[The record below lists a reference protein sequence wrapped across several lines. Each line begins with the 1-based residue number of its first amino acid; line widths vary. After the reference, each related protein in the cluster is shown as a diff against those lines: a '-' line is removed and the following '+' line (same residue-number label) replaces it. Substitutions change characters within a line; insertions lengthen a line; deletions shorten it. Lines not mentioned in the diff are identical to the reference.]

1 MAVLGLADKIERVDR
16 ALTRARIPHAFGG
29 ALALAYYATPRA
41 TIDIDVNV
49 FVTTDRYES
58 VVSVLRRAGVDRIPE
73 EAEAVR
79 EGQVRTWWGETPIDL
94 FFSYD
99 EIHEA
104 MGEAVRVVPFG
115 KKTIPILA
123 PEHLLVAKAVFN
135 RTKDWIDIEQT
146 IVAVE
151 DLDVEEVERW
161 MKHLVGEK
169 DERLERFRAIV
180 KELRES
186 P

>member
-1 MAVLGLADKIERVDR
+1 MADLGLADKIERVDR
-16 ALTRARIPHAFGG
+16 ALLRARIPHAFGG

-58 VVSVLRRAGVDRIPE
+58 VATILRRAGVDRIPDD
-73 EAEAVR
+73 ANVVR
-79 EGQVRTWWGETPIDL
+79 DGQVRTWWADTPIDL

-99 EIHEA
+99 EVHEA
-104 MGEAVRVVPFG
+104 MRDAVRIVPFG

-135 RTKDWIDIEQT
+135 RAKDWIDIEQM

-151 DLDVEEVERW
+151 DLDVEEVKRW
-161 MKHLVGEK
+161 MKHLVGVK
-169 DERLERFRAIV
+169 DERLERFKALVRD
-180 KELRES
+180 LREGD
-186 P
+186 